1 VDAERRILY
10 CAVPKVASSSVK
22 MAMALMT
29 GRVDRSR
36 PISVHDSA
44 YMARLGVTSLLRR
57 LATRDSGTRLQL
69 GDELESLRKF
79 VVVRH
84 PLRRVVSAYRDK
96 FERVNRWNEYFH
108 NKFGKL
114 IVFRYT
120 VLCFQCFDTV
130 GRPSGR
136 ASGL

>member
-36 PISVHDSA
+36 PVSVHDSA

-120 VLCFQCFDTV
+120 LLHCYSLL
-130 GRPSGR
+130 RI
-136 ASGL
+136 AGLSISV

>member
-1 VDAERRILY
+1 VDAERRVLY

-114 IVFRYT
+114 IAFRYT
-120 VLCFQCFDTV
+120 LLCLQCFDTV
-130 GRPSGR
+130 GRASGR
-136 ASGL
+136 ASCL

>member
-36 PISVHDSA
+36 PVSVHDSA

-120 VLCFQCFDTV
+120 LLCLQCFDTV
-130 GRPSGR
+130 GRASGR
-136 ASGL
+136 ASCL